1 LWLLLPGWLQAFPAG
16 QLVFRMETD
25 FVSPR
30 GLTYEQIAELWGVS
44 AVRVRQIE
52 QRALVK
58 ARRELERQGI
68 TRAEVKQL
76 SSSDS
81 ALPGGIYEVQKAKPL
96 PASD

>member
-52 QRALVK
+52 QRARIGT
-58 ARRELERQGI
+58 AGHHPCGSE
-68 TRAEVKQL
+68 TAF
-76 SSSDS
+76 
-81 ALPGGIYEVQKAKPL
+81 VQ
-96 PASD
+96 